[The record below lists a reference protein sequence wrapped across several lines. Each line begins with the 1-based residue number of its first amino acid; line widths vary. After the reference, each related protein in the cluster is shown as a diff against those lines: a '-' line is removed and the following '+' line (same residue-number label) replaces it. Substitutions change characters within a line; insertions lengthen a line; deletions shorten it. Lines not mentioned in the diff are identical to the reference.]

1 MDIEYIKDA
10 PNGSAGM
17 VDKETKKEGNIEIV
31 TGFAKAVP
39 PAKPKRKSKSKDKT
53 DDGTLTNEG
62 TKTDTKTDDE

>member
-10 PNGSAGM
+10 PNGPAGM
-17 VDKETKKEGNIEIV
+17 VDNVTEFEGNILIK